1 MQSEDIMNDPKRR
14 ESTGSEGL
22 EDDEPLEDATDTQ
35 VTAQLAAI
43 GGELL
48 EGSGFEEEEQ
58 DKEFL

>member
-1 MQSEDIMNDPKRR
+1 MNDPKRR
-14 ESTGSEGL
+14 QSTGSEGREHDERL
-22 EDDEPLEDATDTQ
+22 EHATDTQ

-48 EGSGFEEEEQ
+48 EGSGFEEEEP

>member
-1 MQSEDIMNDPKRR
+1 MNDPKRR
-14 ESTGSEGL
+14 ESTGSEGH
-22 EDDEPLEDATDTQ
+22 EDDGRLEDATDTQ

-48 EGSGFEEEEQ
+48 EGSGFEKEEP